1 MGWVSKVKEKLNLWG
16 KKVRSG
22 LESGLK
28 LFEKAKAGYGQAKKS
43 VADLPLVG
51 GVASQALGNLEQ
63 QAIAK
68 IGEYTEGVVTPRN
81 IQLAEGVTRRAIRNL
96 PA

>member
-43 VADLPLVG
+43 VADLPLIG
-51 GVASQALGNLEQ
+51 GVASEALGNLEQ

-68 IGEYTEGVVTPRN
+68 IGEYTEGVLTPRN
-81 IQLAEGVTRRAIRNL
+81 LQMAEGVTRRAIRNL
-96 PA
+96 PK